1 MSSEIY
7 FKLIKIKSKVPN
19 KLLISYISPTMVIQ
33 AISLIMFFSKLNIN
47 FKWNIKIISFL
58 TPLTFSVQLIHLPL
72 FQSKIKIIVILFEYV
87 KLLKRNLI
95 FFKIYGLSILLYFIF
110 VTIDY
115 FRLLIFK
122 LFKIREICLLIEK
135 KSPLLFDKFLDYLNI

>member
-1 MSSEIY
+1 MCSEIY

-95 FFKIYGLSILLYFIF
+95 FFKIYGLSILLYLICA
-110 VTIDY
+110 TIDY